1 MRKESKNYSMK
12 KLIVSIWNFYRDG
25 FKNMTWGK
33 SLWLLIILKAVIL
46 FLVLR
51 MFFFKP
57 VMAGK
62 TDEQKSEYVGTQL
75 ELRTKNFFS
84 IFVMRSSYRV
94 RTNLRVTALN
104 IQWLSIA
111 AHLGIRWAF
120 CLYINFCFNNAIF
133 PIFV

>member
-1 MRKESKNYSMK
+1 MK
-12 KLIVSIWNFYRDG
+12 KIILSIWNFYADG

-33 SLWLLIILKAVIL
+33 SLWILIILKVVIL

-75 ELRTKNFFS
+75 ELRTKNFE
-84 IFVMRSSYRV
+84 
-94 RTNLRVTALN
+94 
-104 IQWLSIA
+104 
-111 AHLGIRWAF
+111 
-120 CLYINFCFNNAIF
+120 
-133 PIFV
+133 P